1 MKLLLDLLP
10 AVAFFGV
17 YLAADI
23 YAATIALIAS
33 LVLVVIVHR
42 VWKKEWHKAHL
53 VTAIVAGVLG
63 GLTLYVRD
71 PDFIKF
77 KPTAVYAVFAMV
89 LLASHVFGQRVLM
102 QRLGQG
108 VLPLPEPLWRR
119 VNFAWVLFFAGC
131 AALNWYVAGHYSEDT
146 WVKFKTFGFTALTM
160 VFMLAHLPFV
170 SRYMPGSDTPTGA
183 N

>member
-1 MKLLLDLLP
+1 MKTLLDLLP

-33 LVLVVIVHR
+33 LVLVVIVYR
-42 VWKKEWHKAHL
+42 LWKKEWHKAHL

-77 KPTAVYAVFAMV
+77 KPTAVYAVFALA
-89 LLASHVFGQRVLM
+89 LLASHVIGDRVLM
-102 QRLGQG
+102 QRLGRS
-108 VLPLPEPLWRR
+108 VLPLPDALWRR
-119 VNFAWVLFFAGC
+119 VNFAWALFFLGC
-131 AALNWYVAGHYSEDT
+131 AVLNWYVAGNYSEDT

-160 VFMLAHLPFV
+160 VFVFAHLPFV
-170 SRYMPGSDTPTGA
+170 SRYMQPGDAQTGS
-183 N
+183 